1 MVLNGKFTIGMIFAF
16 TSYSGQFGSRVSSLV
31 DKLVEFRMLSL
42 HAERLADIV
51 LEKPDSNDEEESDL
65 SGLAPRIELI
75 DVGFRYADSEPWI
88 VRNLNLTIEAGDSL
102 ALIGPSGCGKT
113 TLVKL
118 MLGLLQPQEGEI
130 RYGGIAIKSLGLNSY
145 RSILAVVMQDDHLLA
160 GSLADNISFFDPN
173 ADASKIQH
181 CAVLADIHD
190 EIVLMPMG
198 YQTLTGDMGTSLSG
212 GQKQRL
218 LLARALYKSPKILFL
233 DEATSHLDVERERSV
248 GHSIDSLRMTR
259 IAVAHRPETIAM
271 ARRVVILSAGKI
283 VKDVIQFPGKGAS
296 TRHPND
302 INTEPLEQ
310 AG

>member
-1 MVLNGKFTIGMIFAF
+1 
-16 TSYSGQFGSRVSSLV
+16 
-31 DKLVEFRMLSL
+31 MLSL

-173 ADASKIQH
+173 AD
-181 CAVLADIHD
+181 
-190 EIVLMPMG
+190 
-198 YQTLTGDMGTSLSG
+198 
-212 GQKQRL
+212 
-218 LLARALYKSPKILFL
+218 
-233 DEATSHLDVERERSV
+233 
-248 GHSIDSLRMTR
+248 
-259 IAVAHRPETIAM
+259 
-271 ARRVVILSAGKI
+271 
-283 VKDVIQFPGKGAS
+283 
-296 TRHPND
+296 
-302 INTEPLEQ
+302 
-310 AG
+310 